1 LSLPDGSIIAGSWA
15 SGGFTGNDF
24 TSAGGIGTGFSAAM
38 AIFEQQ
44 KEKITSNKIN
54 ILSNI
59 R

>member
-1 LSLPDGSIIAGSWA
+1 LEEGGIIAESPA

-24 TSAGGIGTGFSAAM
+24 TSTGGIGTGFSSAI
-38 AIFEQQ
+38 AIFEKQR
-44 KEKITSNKIN
+44 EKMTSNKIN